1 MLNKAENAEEKSK
14 VRILNMTTFL
24 DLLIVVF
31 MVIAALSLLALCL
44 MFLVKKPVIRKVCFY
59 IVVALGVCAAV
70 IGARMGLGA
79 FFFPVQAAVAIL
91 AGLAGIGALVLQIVG
106 RKSEK
111 FFLAARIIAAAAL
124 VVGILNAF
132 IF

>member
-1 MLNKAENAEEKSK
+1 
-14 VRILNMTTFL
+14 MTTFL

-31 MVIAALSLLALCL
+31 MVFAALSLLALCL
-44 MFLVKKPVIRKVCFY
+44 MFLVKKPIICKICFY
-59 IVVALGVCAAV
+59 IVVALGICAAV

-79 FFFPVQAAVAIL
+79 FFFPVQAAAAIL
-91 AGLAGIGALVLQIVG
+91 AGLASIGALVLQIVG
-106 RKSEK
+106 RKNEK
-111 FFLAARIIAAAAL
+111 LFLAARIISAVAL